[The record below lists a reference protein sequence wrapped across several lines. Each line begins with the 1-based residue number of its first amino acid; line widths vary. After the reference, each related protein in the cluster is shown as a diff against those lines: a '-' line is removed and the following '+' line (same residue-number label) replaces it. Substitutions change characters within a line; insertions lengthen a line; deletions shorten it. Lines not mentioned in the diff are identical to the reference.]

1 MKLQALISWQVSKNQ
16 LQQENEKRRETNF
29 DKKKG
34 KKKTL
39 NRKGNGQSTSSPC
52 SSHFIL
58 LPTTPPTYYTCL
70 LELGAKR
77 KRNRTG
83 SRRSSNKE
91 APQNTNPKNYPIS
104 FSFWNMLTFI
114 YLFTFVFI
122 LPL

>member
-34 KKKTL
+34 KIKTL

-58 LPTTPPTYYTCL
+58 LPTTPPPTTPAFLSSVQYARET
-70 LELGAKR
+70 ELAQEEAQIR
-77 KRNRTG
+77 KLHKTQTL
-83 SRRSSNKE
+83 KII
-91 APQNTNPKNYPIS
+91 P
-104 FSFWNMLTFI
+104 
-114 YLFTFVFI
+114 
-122 LPL
+122 